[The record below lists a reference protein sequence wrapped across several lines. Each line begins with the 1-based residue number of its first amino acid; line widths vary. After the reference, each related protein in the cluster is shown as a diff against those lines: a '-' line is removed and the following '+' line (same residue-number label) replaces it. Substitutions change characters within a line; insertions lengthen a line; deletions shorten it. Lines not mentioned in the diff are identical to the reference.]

1 MVSTPEDSQDKE
13 TPTLMNIPPPKEKG
27 ETMLHQAK
35 PEKYEEL
42 EPEVPNKS
50 KEGWT
55 ESTKSIEK
63 EEKPN
68 ERATFQNN
76 IAPTS
81 VFQELPGISSQNH
94 EAKKEKEQTKKLTC
108 CTVM

>member
-1 MVSTPEDSQDKE
+1 MVSAPEDSKDKGI
-13 TPTLMNIPPPKEKG
+13 PTLMNIPLPKENG
-27 ETMLHQAK
+27 ESKLHQGK
-35 PEKYEEL
+35 PQKYEEQ
-42 EPEVPNKS
+42 EPIKS
-50 KEGWT
+50 KEGWI
-55 ESTKSIEK
+55 ESTKSE

-81 VFQELPGISSQNH
+81 VFQELPGISSQNN
-94 EAKKEKEQTKKLTC
+94 EAKQENEQTKKSKC